1 MRLHSSGCR
10 PSLFPPLC
18 LLQAVLHTK
27 CLIFSGSFYIWG
39 FLGPPVAAATIREG
53 AYYAGHRN
61 GSEWVKIGAV
71 PSWFLHPWSFLF
83 FMFLPRESQTLFLPG
98 EKKSVQG
105 IHRLESLRSKSYL
118 ISLLTRL
125 QGCDWHE
132 ARVAEAFECTA
143 GRPSSIKTNQWL
155 IQSRSRLCWDERGRG
170 KGTEEEKKREMCVWV
185 SATCDSLLVPAQNTQ
200 GLRKGR
206 VLWGTG
212 RS

>member
-10 PSLFPPLC
+10 PSLFPSLR

-61 GSEWVKIGAV
+61 GSEWAKTGAV
-71 PSWFLHPWSFLF
+71 SSWFLHPWSFLF
-83 FMFLPRESQTLFLPG
+83 FMFLPRESQTLFLP
-98 EKKSVQG
+98 EKSIQG

-132 ARVAEAFECTA
+132 ARVAEAFKCTA

-155 IQSRSRLCWDERGRG
+155 IQPHSRLCWDERGRG
-170 KGTEEEKKREMCVWV
+170 KGTEEERRERCVCGYLPPV
-185 SATCDSLLVPAQNTQ
+185 TPSLFLPRTP
-200 GLRKGR
+200 KG
-206 VLWGTG
+206 
-212 RS
+212 